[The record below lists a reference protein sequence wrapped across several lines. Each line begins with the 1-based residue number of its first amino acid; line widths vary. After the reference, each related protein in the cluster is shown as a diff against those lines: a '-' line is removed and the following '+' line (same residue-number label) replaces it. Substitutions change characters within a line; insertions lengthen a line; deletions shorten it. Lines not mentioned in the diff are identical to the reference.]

1 MRIQIG
7 KVFPVL
13 ALSIAMSEAGAVR
26 GHVIEASASH
36 PPFFVIADSQVE
48 VGRRPNSGL
57 SSGAS
62 LQYALPEASEVRLHL
77 AATEIGPVP
86 PVGVAKTL
94 ALVLSSLGMFS
105 VISMLRLNRTL

>member
-26 GHVIEASASH
+26 GHVIEASAS
-36 PPFFVIADSQVE
+36 PPPPLVIADSRVE
-48 VGRRPNSGL
+48 AGRRQTSGL
-57 SSGAS
+57 NPGDE
-62 LQYALPEASEVRLHL
+62 LRYALSDAGEVRFLQS
-77 AATEIGPVP
+77 ATEIGHVP
-86 PVGVAKTL
+86 PVGAAKTL

-105 VISMLRLNRTL
+105 VISLLRLNRTL